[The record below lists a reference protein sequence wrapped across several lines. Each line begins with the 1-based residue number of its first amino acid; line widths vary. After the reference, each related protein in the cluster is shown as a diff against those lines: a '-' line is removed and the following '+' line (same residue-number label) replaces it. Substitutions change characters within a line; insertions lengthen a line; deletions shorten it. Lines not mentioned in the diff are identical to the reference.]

1 MSEDFCSYC
10 GMMEEDHLG
19 SQADNAASLIMM
31 KKVAE
36 TIPSEYAEVL
46 EQILIDW
53 RTHTLPVCDPSA
65 ID

>member
-1 MSEDFCSYC
+1 
-10 GMMEEDHLG
+10 MMEEDHLG
-19 SQADNAASLIMM
+19 SQADVAASLIMM

-53 RTHTLPVCDPSA
+53 RTHTLPACDPSA

>member
-1 MSEDFCSYC
+1 
-10 GMMEEDHLG
+10 MMDEDHLG
-19 SQADNAASLIMM
+19 SQADVAASIIMM
-31 KKVAE
+31 KQVAE
-36 TIPSEYAEVL
+36 SLPMEYAEVL

>member
-19 SQADNAASLIMM
+19 SQADIATSLIMM
-31 KKVAE
+31 MKVAE

-46 EQILIDW
+46 RQILIDW
-53 RTHTLPVCDPSA
+53 RTHTLPACDPSA
-65 ID
+65 IN

>member
-1 MSEDFCSYC
+1 MSDNFCSDC

-19 SQADNAASLIMM
+19 SQADIAASIIMM
-31 KKVAE
+31 KQVAE
-36 TIPSEYAEVL
+36 SLPTEYAEVL

-53 RTHTLPVCDPSA
+53 RTHTLPACDPSA

>member
-1 MSEDFCSYC
+1 MSEDFCSQC
-10 GMMEEDHLG
+10 GMMEEDPLG
-19 SQADNAASLIMM
+19 SQADTAASIFMM

-36 TIPSEYAEVL
+36 SLPMEYAEVL

-53 RTHTLPVCDPSA
+53 RTHTLPACDPSA

>member
-1 MSEDFCSYC
+1 MVD
-10 GMMEEDHLG
+10 EDHLG

-53 RTHTLPVCDPSA
+53 RTHTLPACDPSA

>member
-1 MSEDFCSYC
+1 VSDDFCSNC
-10 GMMEEDHLG
+10 GMMDEDHLG
-19 SQADNAASLIMM
+19 SQADNAASIIMM
-31 KKVAE
+31 KQVAE
-36 TIPSEYAEVL
+36 SLPTEYAEVL

>member
-1 MSEDFCSYC
+1 MSEDFCSRC
-10 GMMEEDHLG
+10 GMMQEDHLG
-19 SQADNAASLIMM
+19 SQADVAASLIMM

-46 EQILIDW
+46 QQILIDW
-53 RTHTLPVCDPSA
+53 RTHTLPACDPSA